1 MRPRCIGRG
10 LGCVGGAARWLVL
23 ADRAVLRTEVSR
35 ACSHRRCGRGPW
47 KPARVALCGSA
58 AGGDRYA
65 RTLLRASVGRL
76 RHLPR
81 RPPHPSHSPQWSRA
95 QKLTM
100 DTTHISAIAGAL
112 RRQRF
117 TAIDAV
123 IAAALVATFFFAE
136 LYLALAVSVLIM
148 IILALSPDLAQGY
161 AGIETL
167 GHAAFFGSGAYAAG
181 LYALHISTEPFS
193 GLVVGA
199 GAAAIV
205 GALTGIAVLRTQG
218 LTQIMLTLANSTLLL
233 ELSNFT
239 KKLTMGDDG
248 LTGYSIAPLLGRFEF
263 DIQGRTAYVYA
274 AVVLVLVYIFAK
286 YFVNSPLGL
295 TAQGIREN
303 PVRMRM
309 LGVRVYARLLAI
321 YTISAAVAEIGRLYG
336 AFIGAVL
343 FMLLSDRAAA
353 VDPTNWLAALG
364 VLLILAVRFA
374 PDG

>member
-1 MRPRCIGRG
+1 
-10 LGCVGGAARWLVL
+10 
-23 ADRAVLRTEVSR
+23 
-35 ACSHRRCGRGPW
+35 
-47 KPARVALCGSA
+47 
-58 AGGDRYA
+58 
-65 RTLLRASVGRL
+65 
-76 RHLPR
+76 
-81 RPPHPSHSPQWSRA
+81 
-95 QKLTM
+95 M

-148 IILALSPDLAQGY
+148 IILALSLDLAQGY

-218 LTQIMLTLANSTLLL
+218 LTQIMLTLASATLLL
-233 ELSNFT
+233 ELANVA
-239 KKLTMGDDG
+239 KKVTMGDDG

-321 YTISAAVAEIGRLYG
+321 YTISAAVAGIAGALSAQVNRIVGLDALGFTLSANVLVMLALGGTGRLYG

-374 PDG
+374 PDGLMGLIERFAFKPRREAAKSPNHRSQAR